1 MLLISN
7 KNYLREMYIA
17 LIAVF
22 YVLWGT
28 SWKINAF
35 STSTSTIF
43 YLLIFLI
50 PFIFI
55 NDGMKVSKKLI
66 LIYLFYFT
74 LICIFF
80 VVGFFKTTN
89 IDDQSYILNYTAK
102 LLIVPFVVHSIPTL
116 IKSTE
121 NVKSFL
127 YYFGITFILVYSY
140 LHYLYIFV
148 LKQSYVGVIIESG
161 YSMVGKNSFGASIA
175 FILPFIFVYL
185 YSKSSNKSI
194 IFLTFILII
203 ISAYFIESRSMVIV
217 IIVELFVLLIITTSK
232 KIKKHL
238 LFFSLIGSMII
249 PLVFLEN
256 FKSFFY
262 KGLYKSPENQ
272 TIIDARNKNYGYNQ
286 DYIFFNTHRGWLLHE
301 SLIGAKDNYFI
312 GSGIGSFRTR
322 DTNRGSKTE
331 THNDW
336 ALILYETGALGVST
350 LLIFFYYRFHSFY
363 FSSKKIIRNDLY
375 LQASIASLAGLMI
388 MMLFTNFI
396 STGIFWFF
404 VALNIGIHR
413 NILNSKNYS
422 INS

>member
-7 KNYLREMYIA
+7 KNYLREIYII
-17 LIAVF
+17 LIAIF

-28 SWKINAF
+28 SWEINTF
-35 STSTSTIF
+35 SISTTTIF
-43 YLLIFLI
+43 YLLIFLV

-55 NDGMKVSKKLI
+55 NDGKKFSKQFI
-66 LIYLFYFT
+66 ICYIWYIVF
-74 LICIFF
+74 ICIFSII
-80 VVGFFKTTN
+80 GFSNATN
-89 IDDQSYILNYTAK
+89 IVDQNYILNYTSK
-102 LLIVPFVVHSIPTL
+102 LLIVPFIIHSIPTL

-121 NVKSFL
+121 NLKSFL
-127 YYFGITFILVYSY
+127 YYFGITFILIYSY

-148 LKQSYVGVIIESG
+148 FKQPYVGVIIESS
-161 YSMVGKNSFGASIA
+161 YSMVGKNSFGASVA

-194 IFLTFILII
+194 IFLTLIFLII
-203 ISAYFIESRSMVIV
+203 SVYFIESRSMAIV

-238 LFFSLIGSMII
+238 LFFSLIGSMLI
-249 PLVFLEN
+249 PLVFFEN

-262 KGLYKSPENQ
+262 KGLYNSAENQ

-286 DYIFFNTHRGWLLHE
+286 DYILFNTHRGWLLHE
-301 SLIGAKDNYFI
+301 SFIGAKNNYFI
-312 GSGIGSFRTR
+312 GSGIGTFRAR

-336 ALILYETGALGVST
+336 TLILYETGALGVST

-375 LQASIASLAGLMI
+375 LQASIASLAGLMT

-396 STGIFWFF
+396 STGIFWFII
-404 VALNIGIHR
+404 ALNIGIHR